1 MGKIRRLILPK
12 AQASM
17 HDTLVAK
24 AHGDHPGPACGA
36 VAYDFPFKLPINNSS
51 SALGFFV
58 IKHAV
63 VVARLGALLS
73 P

>member
-24 AHGDHPGPACGA
+24 AHGGTQRPACGT
-36 VAYDFPFKLPINNSS
+36 VAYNFTYKKPMNNSS
-51 SALGFFV
+51 SALGFSV

-63 VVARLGALLS
+63 VAARLGALLS
-73 P
+73 S